1 MAALKKLQAEK
12 DSGEWESLSE
22 EAQQQVSLFPS
33 IPEQRTLPTPLL
45 GGQFNFGR
53 KFIGG

>member
-1 MAALKKLQAEK
+1 MFVVMDSMLRNLFLQFMAALKKLQAEK

-33 IPEQRTLPTPLL
+33 IP
-45 GGQFNFGR
+45 
-53 KFIGG
+53 

>member
-1 MAALKKLQAEK
+1 MTVITNLFLQFMGALKKLQAEK

-33 IPEQRTLPTPLL
+33 IP
-45 GGQFNFGR
+45 
-53 KFIGG
+53 